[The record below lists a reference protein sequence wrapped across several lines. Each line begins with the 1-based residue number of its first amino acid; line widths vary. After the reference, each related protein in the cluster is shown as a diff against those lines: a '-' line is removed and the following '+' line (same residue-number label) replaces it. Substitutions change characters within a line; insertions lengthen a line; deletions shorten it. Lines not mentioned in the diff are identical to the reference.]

1 MDEFFDAMGGGGA
14 GPMMDAFQGGG
25 EAFGAALGGGG
36 GLEAAGDAFIETNGT
51 ALEVGAEP

>member
-25 EAFGAALGGGG
+25 EAFGAALGDGG
-36 GLEAAGDAFIETNGT
+36 GLGAAG
-51 ALEVGAEP
+51 GA